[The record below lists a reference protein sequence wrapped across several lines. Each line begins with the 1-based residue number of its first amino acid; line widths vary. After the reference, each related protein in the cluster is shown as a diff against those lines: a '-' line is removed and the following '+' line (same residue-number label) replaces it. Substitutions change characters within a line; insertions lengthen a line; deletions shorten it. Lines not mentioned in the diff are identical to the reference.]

1 MLEVPN
7 ISGRT
12 KYITFTVIFLATTAI
27 SVFLVIRYWQEIAK
41 LQTYGYLGIF
51 VIGFI
56 AGSSVPSPL
65 SYLVLTFTFAG
76 IPTSYGIWHPALT
89 SVAGGVGAGL
99 GGTLVFL
106 LGRSGRR
113 LFPGVKHY
121 SIDEA
126 TPLSFTGRVISWAQ
140 KKGAIVVFVMSAIPN
155 PAFAPMAIVMGA
167 LRFRPIKY
175 FLLCIAG
182 NLVKAL
188 IISYAGYLGLGT
200 LIRWLGGA

>member
-1 MLEVPN
+1 
-7 ISGRT
+7 
-12 KYITFTVIFLATTAI
+12 LATTAV
-27 SVFLVIRYWQEIAK
+27 SVYLVIRYWQEIAK
-41 LQTYGYLGIF
+41 LQNYGYLGIF

-89 SVAGGVGAGL
+89 AVAGGVGAGL

-113 LFPGVKHY
+113 LLPGVKRY

-126 TPLSFTGRVISWAQ
+126 TPLSLTGKVISWAQ
-140 KKGAIVVFVMSAIPN
+140 KKGAIVVFVMSAILN

-167 LRFRPIKY
+167 LRFRPIKF
-175 FLLCIAG
+175 FLLCVAG

-188 IISYAGYLGLGT
+188 VISYAGYLGLGT
-200 LIRWLGGA
+200 LLRWLGGV